1 MTIRPFRAPYAGGSI
16 GVRSR
21 TQEHLPWPSP
31 PGHGLGSLTRNNDA
45 AGFTSRYGPASR
57 IHPAPTPASQPK
69 LGASLPG
76 TLASPR
82 TGLTPASHREL
93 TVKLRHNNHLRLP
106 WRPNFWTHTQG
117 SRPHIAPSA
126 AHRTPEHDR
135 RSHHVQFLGSNK
147 RSLYDSVTPPSYLR
161 IHPVER
167 TERRERNGT

>member
-117 SRPHIAPSA
+117 CRQRIAPSV
-126 AHRTPEHDR
+126 AHRTLERAR
-135 RSHHVQFLGSNK
+135 RGEPRVA
-147 RSLYDSVTPPSYLR
+147 DSA
-161 IHPVER
+161 
-167 TERRERNGT
+167 

>member
-117 SRPHIAPSA
+117 SVQRYALSV
-126 AHRTPEHDR
+126 AHRRTAPPAGAR
-135 RSHHVQFLGSNK
+135 LRPGSS
-147 RSLYDSVTPPSYLR
+147 RGSA
-161 IHPVER
+161 
-167 TERRERNGT
+167 

>member
-106 WRPNFWTHTQG
+106 WRPNFWTHT
-117 SRPHIAPSA
+117 
-126 AHRTPEHDR
+126 
-135 RSHHVQFLGSNK
+135 LGSPRHATPAAPPRK
-147 RSLYDSVTPPSYLR
+147 GLRRRTRPPLDAVPRRAAAAPGPRPQAAPPPSRHRAVPPSPRSRL
-161 IHPVER
+161 
-167 TERRERNGT
+167 

>member
-117 SRPHIAPSA
+117 SRPHIAPSTA
-126 AHRTPEHDR
+126 QRTGQGRDRGEPRVPDHTSRRPQPREHGGNATVGNPDP
-135 RSHHVQFLGSNK
+135 H
-147 RSLYDSVTPPSYLR
+147 
-161 IHPVER
+161 
-167 TERRERNGT
+167 